1 MGSPFKIKLS
11 AKQQKFCE
19 EYMIDLN
26 GTQAAIR
33 AGYSA
38 KCAKVQAVEN
48 LSKHNIQSVI
58 SELKQK
64 LSTKTGVTAER
75 LINELA
81 KIGFSNIQDYISGD
95 NLITDISKIP
105 KEQAACIESIKSVT
119 TTESFG
125 KVTNTR
131 VQVSI
136 KLYSK
141 INAIE
146 LMGKHIGLFER
157 DNAQKQVLLPAP
169 IINVNPSAKRN

>member
-1 MGSPFKIKLS
+1 MKLTP
-11 AKQQKFCE
+11 KQQKFCE
-19 EYMIDLN
+19 EYMVDLN

-33 AGYSA
+33 AGYSKRSA
-38 KCAKVQAVEN
+38 QIQAVEN
-48 LSKHNIQSVI
+48 LSKPIIQSVI

-64 LSTKTGVTAER
+64 LSAKTGVTAER

-81 KIGFSNIQDYISGD
+81 KIGFSNIQDYVSGD

-105 KEQAACIESIKSVT
+105 KEQAACIESIKTVT
-119 TTESFG
+119 TTESYG

-131 VQVSI
+131 TQVSI

-141 INAIE
+141 ISAIE

-157 DNAQKQVLLPAP
+157 DNIQKQIVMPPP
-169 IINVNPSAKRN
+169 IINVRPPKGN

>member
-1 MGSPFKIKLS
+1 MKLTP
-11 AKQQKFCE
+11 KQQKFCE

-38 KCAKVQAVEN
+38 KTAVE
-48 LSKHNIQSVI
+48 QSSRLLINVKIANAI

-64 LSTKTGVTAER
+64 LSAKTGVTAER

-81 KIGFSNIQDYISGD
+81 KIGFSNIQDYVSGD

-105 KEQAACIESIKSVT
+105 KEQAACIESIKTVT
-119 TTESFG
+119 TVEEYG
-125 KVTNTR
+125 KVKNTR
-131 VQVSI
+131 TQVSI

-141 INAIE
+141 INSIE

-157 DNAQKQVLLPAP
+157 DNLQKQIVMPPP
-169 IINVNPSAKRN
+169 IINVRGPKGN